1 MARKVKA
8 DEGEKRPGW
17 NKQSQKLRLDLKST
31 HGRKRFW
38 ISAFKKAGLVVG
50 IGLIAYAIV
59 LGLQLYQSLRVEMV
73 IRTSERI
80 PEIRISG
87 NSSIPEN
94 VIRDIVRD
102 HISENLA
109 SVNPFIIK
117 NTLEANGQIKVAKV
131 EKDFPNT
138 LKVQITERLP
148 VLMLAA
154 LDAENEVSFWSIDKE
169 GVIYKPFDLQRMKAL
184 KLPFVEGLQIDE
196 IEDGVTQ
203 VDGIEKV
210 HYLLE
215 LLEKDAYEVFNDVKS
230 VSLLHYNRGEPEL
243 GALIILRGTQI
254 KKMIFG
260 VENLEYQVIKLIG
273 VLSVAGKIQLSSR
286 NVIDLSYSGD
296 AIVR

>member
-8 DEGEKRPGW
+8 DAGEKRPGW
-17 NKQSQKLRLDLKST
+17 DKQSQKLRLDLKST

-38 ISAFKKAGLVVG
+38 ISALTKSGLVVG
-50 IGLIAYAIV
+50 IVLIGYATV
-59 LGLQLYQSLRVEMV
+59 LGLQLYQSLRVEIV
-73 IRTSERI
+73 IRV
-80 PEIRISG
+80 PENMPDIQISG
-87 NSSIPEN
+87 NSSIPEK
-94 VIRDIVRD
+94 VIREIVLD
-102 HISENLA
+102 HVSEDLA
-109 SVNPFIIK
+109 SVNPFLIK
-117 NTLEANGQIKVAKV
+117 NTLEANGQIKEAKV

-169 GVIYKPFDLQRMKAL
+169 GVVYRPFDLQRMKAL
-184 KLPFVEGLQIDE
+184 KLPFVEGLEIE
-196 IEDGVTQ
+196 KIEDGVTRI
-203 VDGIEKV
+203 DGIGKV

-215 LLEKDAYEVFNDVKS
+215 LLKKDAYEVFNDVKS

-243 GALIILRGTQI
+243 GALIILRGTQV

-260 VENLEYQVIKLIG
+260 VENFEYQVIKLIG
-273 VLSVAGKIQLSSR
+273 VLSVAGKIQLSSK